1 MVFDVADPKHRIEK
15 VRDNR
20 KKKLLERS
28 VNKSRVIAK
37 ILENDEVLRIK
48 KVHQKEKDRLSKYKH
63 LEKMNLDDDIVNIE
77 D

>member
-1 MVFDVADPKHRIEK
+1 MSPYMVFDVADPKHRIEK

-37 ILENDEVLRIK
+37 ILENDEVLKIK
-48 KVHQKEKDRLSKYKH
+48 KVH
-63 LEKMNLDDDIVNIE
+63 
-77 D
+77 